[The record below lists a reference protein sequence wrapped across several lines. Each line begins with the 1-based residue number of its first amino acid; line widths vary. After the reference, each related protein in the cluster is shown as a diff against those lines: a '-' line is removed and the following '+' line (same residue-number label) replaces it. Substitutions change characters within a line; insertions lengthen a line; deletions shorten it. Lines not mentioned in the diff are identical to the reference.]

1 MAIAKL
7 SIDLEAR
14 LANLQAGLDK
24 AGLLAERQAE
34 RINGAFN
41 GIARVG
47 VGLGAVLAG
56 AFSAAG
62 ITAFVRST
70 VDGLDA
76 LNDFADA
83 TGTTIELASALEDVA
98 ARTGTSF
105 ETVQSAVLKLNKVL
119 SDAKPGT
126 EAANVLKLIGL
137 NAEEL
142 KRLDPAEALRATAV
156 ALAGFADDGNKAR
169 ITQELLG
176 KSTAEVA
183 PLLKDLAESGQ
194 LNATVTAEQ
203 AKQAEEF
210 NKQLFEMQKNVVDV
224 SRTIAGPLI
233 SALNQ
238 FFDAVRGRGV
248 GGSSPIS
255 DLLVVPLQTVTV
267 IGANVAFVLRGIGTE
282 IGGIAAQAAAFLSG
296 DFSGARTIGEF
307 MREDAKAARLEFDQL
322 EKRLMAIGRVLP
334 QADYSNE
341 GRRGPLPRLGV
352 LSAGPGQGG
361 KGGGKSSSNFVGP
374 MLDDATLN
382 AIKAL
387 ENTDVARISALREQ
401 LQSLISIR
409 GSVSDTSRIDEALEK
424 TVEHITKLDPAAQA
438 AAASADKLKRILAST
453 PSGQLAS
460 VLDDIALVN
469 AELGNDENYEKW
481 AEAMRT
487 VTARLGS
494 QTEAELDTISTF
506 AEQAGRNIQDALGS
520 SLEQALTGNF
530 ENIGEL
536 WRNLLVRMAAQA
548 AAAQLNQFLFGET
561 FGTKGG
567 SLGGVVGSLF
577 AGTLFGGA
585 RADGGPVSAGRA
597 YLVGERG
604 AEIMVPRSA
613 GTVLPNGVG
622 MGGVTINQY
631 QTVNVGQGVSRG
643 EVYAAIQQANAA
655 GKADILQTLFRT
667 GRGAYA

>member
-34 RINGAFN
+34 RINGAFA

-47 VGLGAVLAG
+47 TGLGAVLAG

-76 LNDFADA
+76 LNDFADV

-105 ETVQSAVLKLNKVL
+105 ETVQGAVLKLNKVL
-119 SDAKPGT
+119 SDSKPGND
-126 EAANVLKLIGL
+126 AANVLKLIGL

-156 ALAGFADDGNKAR
+156 ALAGFADDGDKAR
-169 ITQELLG
+169 IVQELFG
-176 KSTAEVA
+176 KSTAQVA

-194 LNATVTAEQ
+194 LNATVTAAQ

-210 NKQLFEMQKNVVDV
+210 NRQLFNIQKNVVDV
-224 SRTIAGPLI
+224 SRAIAGPLI

-238 FFDAVRGRGV
+238 FFDAVSGRGV

-255 DLLVVPLQTVTV
+255 DLLVVPLQAVTV

-296 DFSGARTIGEF
+296 DFSGASAIGEA

-322 EKRLMAIGRVLP
+322 EKRLLAIGRVLP

-341 GRRGPLPRLGV
+341 GRRGAVRRIGAVPPSQG
-352 LSAGPGQGG
+352 APG
-361 KGGGKSSSNFVGP
+361 KAPARPAAAEFVGP
-374 MLDDATLN
+374 MLDDATLS

-387 ENTDVARISALREQ
+387 EGTDVARISALREQ
-401 LQSLISIR
+401 LQSLVRLR
-409 GSVSDTSRIDEALEK
+409 GVASDTSRIDEALGK
-424 TVEHITKLDPAAQA
+424 TVDQLARLDPAAQA
-438 AAASADKLKRILAST
+438 AAASADRLKSILAST

-460 VLDDIALVN
+460 VLRDIELIN
-469 AELGNDENYEKW
+469 AELGNGDNYEQW
-481 AEAMRT
+481 AEAMRS

-494 QTEAELDTISTF
+494 QTETELEAISTF
-506 AEQAGRNIQDALGS
+506 ADQAARNIQDALGDT
-520 SLEQALTGNF
+520 LEQALGGNF
-530 ENIGEL
+530 DNIGQL
-536 WRNLLVRMAAQA
+536 WRTMLARLAAQA
-548 AAAQLNQFLFGET
+548 AAAKLSSFLFGDT
-561 FGTKGG
+561 FGSKGG
-567 SLGGVVGSLF
+567 SIGGIVGSFLG
-577 AGTLFGGA
+577 GTLFGGA
-585 RADGGPVSAGRA
+585 RAAGGPVSAGSA

-604 AEIMVPRSA
+604 PEIVVPRSA

-622 MGGVTINQY
+622 MGG
-631 QTVNVGQGVSRG
+631 
-643 EVYAAIQQANAA
+643 AAITLSPTIIIDARSDQAQVQQLVAA
-655 GKADILQTLFRT
+655 GMAQAQQSMWRQMRA
-667 GRGAYA
+667 RGLA